1 MAICRC
7 LKAHSPPHGRA
18 AEYAGY
24 VLPLGYPNPALIC
37 GVPDCNQP
45 GVIWLDLAEEAAY
58 KQGGRTFGGH
68 EHSVKMRAD
77 DSGIR
82 VHSGADFAVL

>member
-7 LKAHSPPHGRA
+7 LKEHSPPHGTA
-18 AEYAGY
+18 AQYLVY
-24 VLPLGYPNPALIC
+24 VLPLGYPNAALIC
-37 GVPDCNQP
+37 GVPDCPQP
-45 GVIWLDLAEEAAY
+45 GVIWLDAAEEAAY
-58 KQGGRTFGGH
+58 KQGARTFGGH
-68 EHSVKMRAD
+68 ERSVKMRAD